1 MSPGEGSRRQDG
13 LLSQLTTG
21 IAPSG
26 AITSRRAIARLRGD
40 YNARM
45 DFDTLHNLRES
56 HGGWRLLLADHSPM
70 IVSFFHRCF
79 IEPNVRAVTEGELVS
94 RLEDHLAGIRE
105 VQGEEAFP
113 RPALSYLKD
122 WADDRR
128 AWLRRYYTTDS
139 DEAHY
144 DLTPAA
150 ESAIRWLAGLE
161 QPQFVGA
168 ESRLMTVF
176 DLLQQIVSG
185 TETDPAARIAEL
197 EAKRES
203 IDAEIERIRDG
214 ELSLMDSTQLKERFL
229 QMADTA
235 RALLADFR
243 QVEDNFRRLD
253 RQVRERITWFEGGK
267 GEVLEEVFGEHDT
280 IADSDQG
287 RSFRAFWD
295 FLMSPT
301 RQEELSGLLEKIFE
315 LEAVVELKPDR
326 RLKRVHYDW
335 LEAGEVTQRTVARLS
350 EQLRRFLDDQ
360 AWLENRRI
368 MELIRGLERKAVTV
382 RDDPPRQL
390 GMRLDMP
397 VPELDLV
404 MDRPLF
410 SPPLRP
416 DIQGDVA
423 LADDQLINTEALFE
437 QAHVDRPALEAGI
450 RRALQ
455 EREQISLAELIEFQ
469 PLEQG
474 LAELVTYLAI
484 ADEDDGGLIDDDKTQ
499 TVSWTQADGH
509 QRRARVPL
517 VVFSR

>member
-1 MSPGEGSRRQDG
+1 
-13 LLSQLTTG
+13 
-21 IAPSG
+21 
-26 AITSRRAIARLRGD
+26 
-40 YNARM
+40 M
-45 DFDTLHNLRES
+45 DFDTAGNLRDA
-56 HGGWRLLLADHSPM
+56 HGGWRLLLADHAPM
-70 IVSFFHRCF
+70 IVSFLHGCF
-79 IEPNVRAVTEGELVS
+79 IEPNVRAMAEGELAT
-94 RLEDHLAGIRE
+94 RLDDHLAGIRE
-105 VQGEEAFP
+105 VHGEDSFP
-113 RPALSYLKD
+113 RAALAYLSD
-122 WADDRR
+122 WANDRR
-128 AWLRRYYTTDS
+128 AWLRRYYTADS

-161 QPQFVGA
+161 QQQFVGA

-176 DLLQQIVSG
+176 DLLKQIVSG
-185 TETDPAARIAEL
+185 AETDPAARIAEL
-197 EAKRES
+197 EARREA
-203 IDAEIERIRDG
+203 IDAEIEQIRAG
-214 ELSLMDSTQLKERFL
+214 ELSLMDDTQLKERFL

-253 RQVRERITWFEGGK
+253 RQVRERMTWFEGGK
-267 GEVLEEVFGEHDT
+267 GEVLEEVFGEHDA
-280 IADSDQG
+280 IVDSDQG

-295 FLMSPT
+295 LLMSPA
-301 RQEELSGLLEKIFE
+301 RQDELGELLEKIFK
-315 LEAVVELKPDR
+315 LEAVTALKPDR

-368 MELIRGLERKAVTV
+368 MELIRSLERKAVTV
-382 RDDPPRQL
+382 RDKPPRRL
-390 GMRLDMP
+390 DLHLDMP
-397 VPELDLV
+397 VPELDLI

-416 DIQGDVA
+416 DIQDDVV
-423 LADDQLINTEALFE
+423 LADDQLIDAEALFD
-437 QAHVDRPALEAGI
+437 QTHVNRPALEAGI

-455 EREQISLAELIEFQ
+455 ERDQISLAELIDIQ

-484 ADEDDGGLIDDDKTQ
+484 ATDGDGGMIDDQHTQ
-499 TVSWTQADGH
+499 TVTWTQADGR
-509 QRRARVPL
+509 QRRARMPL

>member
-1 MSPGEGSRRQDG
+1 
-13 LLSQLTTG
+13 
-21 IAPSG
+21 
-26 AITSRRAIARLRGD
+26 
-40 YNARM
+40 M
-45 DFDTLHNLRES
+45 DFDALRNLREA
-56 HGGWRLLLADHSPM
+56 HGGWRLLLADHAPM
-70 IVSFFHRCF
+70 VVSFFHRVF
-79 IEPNVRAVTEGELVS
+79 IEPNVRAMAEGELAS

-105 VQGEEAFP
+105 VHGQDSYP
-113 RPALSYLKD
+113 RPALAYLKD
-122 WADDRR
+122 WADDQR
-128 AWLRRYYTTDS
+128 AWLRRYYVSDS

-150 ESAIRWLAGLE
+150 EGAIRWLAGLE
-161 QPQFVGA
+161 QPRFVGA
-168 ESRLMTVF
+168 ESRLLTVF
-176 DLLQQIVSG
+176 DLLQQIVRG

-197 EAKRES
+197 EGRREA
-203 IDAEIERIRDG
+203 IDAEIDRIQAG
-214 ELSLMDSTQLKERFL
+214 ELSLMDDTRLKERFL

-243 QVEDNFRRLD
+243 QVEHNFRQLD

-267 GEVLEEVFGEHDT
+267 GEVLEEVFGEQDA

-301 RQEELSGLLEKIFE
+301 RQEELSGLLERIFE
-315 LEAVVELKPDR
+315 LEAVIDLKPDR

-368 MELIRGLERKAVTV
+368 MELIRNLERKAVAV
-382 RDDPPRQL
+382 REAPPRKL
-390 GMRLDMP
+390 GMQLDMP
-397 VPELDLV
+397 VPEINLV

-416 DIQGDVA
+416 EIAAKVS
-423 LADDQLINTEALFE
+423 LADDSDIDAGALFE
-437 QAHVDRPALEAGI
+437 QAHVDRLALEAGI

-455 EREQISLAELIEFQ
+455 ERDQITLGDLLEQR

-484 ADEDDGGLIDDDKTQ
+484 AAEDGAGVIDDEQVQIVT
-499 TVSWTQADGH
+499 WIQADG
-509 QRRARVPL
+509 RRRQARLPL

>member
-1 MSPGEGSRRQDG
+1 MCQPAAPGRN
-13 LLSQLTTG
+13 
-21 IAPSG
+21 ACCV
-26 AITSRRAIARLRGD
+26 
-40 YNARM
+40 YNDTM
-45 DFDTLHNLRES
+45 DFDTLRHLRGS
-56 HGGWRLLLADHSPM
+56 HGGWRLLLADHAPM
-70 IVSFFHRCF
+70 IVSFFQRCF
-79 IEPNVRAVTEGELVS
+79 IEPNVRAMAEGELVS

-105 VQGEEAFP
+105 VHGEDAYP
-113 RPALSYLKD
+113 RPALAYLKD
-122 WADDRR
+122 WADDQR
-128 AWLRRYYTTDS
+128 AWMRRYYISDS

-150 ESAIRWLAGLE
+150 EAAIRWLAGLE
-161 QPQFVGA
+161 QPRFVGA
-168 ESRLMTVF
+168 ESRLLTVF
-176 DLLQQIVSG
+176 DLLQQIVRG

-197 EAKRES
+197 EGRRAA
-203 IDAEIERIRDG
+203 IDEEIERIRGG
-214 ELSLMDSTQLKERFL
+214 ELALMDDTRLKERFL

-243 QVEDNFRRLD
+243 QVEHNFRQLD

-267 GEVLEEVFGEHDT
+267 GEVLEEVFGEQDA

-295 FLMSPT
+295 FLMSPA

-326 RLKRVHYDW
+326 RIKRVHYDW

-350 EQLRRFLDDQ
+350 QQLRRFLDDQ

-368 MELIRGLERKAVTV
+368 RELIRGLERKAVAV
-382 RDDPPRQL
+382 RDDPPRQIGL
-390 GMRLDMP
+390 SLDMP
-397 VPELDLV
+397 LPELNLV

-416 DIQGDVA
+416 EITDKIT
-423 LADDQLINTEALFE
+423 LADGHLIDPAVLFE
-437 QAHVDRPALEAGI
+437 QNFVDRPALESGI

-455 EREQISLAELIEFQ
+455 DRDQISLAELVEQQ
-469 PLEQG
+469 PLKQG

-484 ADEDDGGLIDDDKTQ
+484 AAEDDAGLIDDEKVQ
-499 TVSWTQADGH
+499 TVTWIQPDGR
-509 QRRARVPL
+509 QRQARVPL
-517 VVFSR
+517 VVFCR

>member
-1 MSPGEGSRRQDG
+1 
-13 LLSQLTTG
+13 
-21 IAPSG
+21 
-26 AITSRRAIARLRGD
+26 
-40 YNARM
+40 M
-45 DFDTLHNLRES
+45 DFETLGKLREA
-56 HGGWRLLLADHSPM
+56 HGGWRLLLADHAPM
-70 IVSFFHRCF
+70 IVSFFPRCF
-79 IEPNVRAVTEGELVS
+79 IEPNVRAMAEGELIS
-94 RLEDHLAGIRE
+94 RLEDHLTGIRE
-105 VQGEEAFP
+105 IQGEEAFP
-113 RPALSYLKD
+113 RSALSYLKD

-128 AWLRRYYTTDS
+128 AWLRRYYTADS

-150 ESAIRWLAGLE
+150 EGAIRWLAGLD

-203 IDAEIERIRDG
+203 INAEIERIREG
-214 ELSLMDSTQLKERFL
+214 ELALMDDTRLKERFL

-243 QVEDNFRRLD
+243 QVEHNFRQLD
-253 RQVRERITWFEGGK
+253 RQVRERMTWFEGGK
-267 GEVLEEVFGEHDT
+267 GEVLEEVFGEHDV
-280 IADSDQG
+280 IAESDQG

-301 RQEELSGLLEKIFE
+301 RQEELTGLLEKIFE
-315 LEAVVELKPDR
+315 LEAVVALNPDR

-368 MELIRGLERKAVTV
+368 MELIRSLERKAVAV
-382 RDDPPRQL
+382 RDRPPRQL

-397 VPELDLV
+397 VPELNLV

-416 DIQGDVA
+416 DIQADVA
-423 LADDQLINTEALFE
+423 LADDRLIDTDALFD
-437 QAHVDRPALEAGI
+437 QVHVDRPALEAGI

-455 EREQISLAELIEFQ
+455 HCDQISLAELVESQ

-474 LAELVTYLAI
+474 LAELVTYLSI
-484 ADEDDGGLIDDDKTQ
+484 AAEDDSALIDEKKTQ
-499 TVSWTQADGH
+499 TVTWTRGDGR

-517 VVFSR
+517 VLFSR

>member
-1 MSPGEGSRRQDG
+1 
-13 LLSQLTTG
+13 
-21 IAPSG
+21 
-26 AITSRRAIARLRGD
+26 
-40 YNARM
+40 M
-45 DFDTLHNLRES
+45 DFDTLNNLREA
-56 HGGWRLLLADHSPM
+56 HGGWRLLLADHAPM

-79 IEPNVRAVTEGELVS
+79 IEPNVRAMAEGELVS

-105 VQGEEAFP
+105 VHGEEAYP
-113 RPALSYLKD
+113 RAALAYLKD
-122 WADDRR
+122 WSDDRR
-128 AWLRRYYTTDS
+128 AWLRRYYTADS

-150 ESAIRWLAGLE
+150 EGAVRWLAGLE
-161 QPQFVGA
+161 QPRFVGA

-176 DLLQQIVSG
+176 DLLQQIVRG

-197 EAKRES
+197 EARRDA
-203 IDAEIERIRDG
+203 IDEEIERIRDG
-214 ELSLMDSTQLKERFL
+214 ELSLMDDTRLKERFL

-235 RALLADFR
+235 RGLLADFR
-243 QVEDNFRRLD
+243 QVEHNFRQLD

-267 GEVLEEVFGEHDT
+267 GEVLEEVFGEHDA

-295 FLMSPT
+295 FLMSLA

-315 LEAVVELKPDR
+315 LEAVIDLKPDR
-326 RLKRVHYDW
+326 RIKRVHYDW

-368 MELIRGLERKAVTV
+368 MELIRSLERKAVAV
-382 RDDPPRQL
+382 REVAPRQS
-390 GMRLDMP
+390 GMSLDLP
-397 VPELDLV
+397 VPELNLV

-416 DIQGDVA
+416 EIHDEVT
-423 LADDQLINTEALFE
+423 LADDGLIDTDALFD

-455 EREQISLAELIEFQ
+455 DRDQISLAELLEVR

-484 ADEDDGGLIDDDKTQ
+484 AAEDGAGLIDDTKIQ
-499 TVSWTQADGH
+499 TVTWRQADGR
-509 QRRARVPL
+509 QRQARVPL

>member
-1 MSPGEGSRRQDG
+1 
-13 LLSQLTTG
+13 
-21 IAPSG
+21 
-26 AITSRRAIARLRGD
+26 
-40 YNARM
+40 M
-45 DFDTLHNLRES
+45 DFDTLHQLREV

-70 IVSFFHRCF
+70 IVSFLHRCF

-94 RLEDHLAGIRE
+94 RLDDHLAGIRE
-105 VQGEEAFP
+105 VQGEDAFP
-113 RPALSYLKD
+113 RPALAYLKD
-122 WADDRR
+122 WAEDRR
-128 AWLRRYYTTDS
+128 AWLRRYYTSDS

-150 ESAIRWLAGLE
+150 ENAIRWLDGLE

-197 EAKRES
+197 QARRDA
-203 IDAEIERIRDG
+203 IDAEIERIRGG
-214 ELSLMDSTQLKERFL
+214 ELSLMDDTQLKERFL
-229 QMADTA
+229 QMAETA
-235 RALLADFR
+235 SALLADFR
-243 QVEDNFRRLD
+243 QVEHNFRQLD

-267 GEVLEEVFGEHDT
+267 GEVLEEVFGEHDS
-280 IADSDQG
+280 IVDSDQG

-295 FLMSPT
+295 FLMSPA
-301 RQEELSGLLEKIFE
+301 RQEELSQLLERIFE
-315 LEAVVELKPDR
+315 LDAIRALKPDR
-326 RLKRVHYDW
+326 RVKRIHYDW

-368 MELIRGLERKAVTV
+368 MELIRSLERKAVTV
-382 RDDPPRQL
+382 REDPPSQF
-390 GMRLDMP
+390 GMWLDLP
-397 VPELDLV
+397 VPAFDLV

-416 DIQGDVA
+416 DIQGEVT
-423 LADDQLINTEALFE
+423 LADDRLIDTEALFD
-437 QAHVDRPALEAGI
+437 QTHVDRPRLEAHI
-450 RRALQ
+450 RRTLQ
-455 EREQISLAELIEFQ
+455 DRDQITLAQLVAIQ

-474 LAELVTYLAI
+474 LAEVVTYLAI
-484 ADEDDGGLIDDDKTQ
+484 ADDDESSLIDDRTSE
-499 TVSWTQADGH
+499 TVTWIQGDGRR
-509 QRRARVPL
+509 RRARVPL